1 MTLSCNYMNAEL
13 GCTYVLFVNTAV
25 LSFQYGVNALSAMNS
40 METEVETRDA
50 TIMNDD
56 SDDDGTA
63 SLVASLQVL
72 ALAAMTVLT
81 LTHL

>member
-1 MTLSCNYMNAEL
+1 M
-13 GCTYVLFVNTAV
+13 
-25 LSFQYGVNALSAMNS
+25 LSAMNS
-40 METEVETRDA
+40 METEVATRDA

-56 SDDDGTA
+56 DDDDGAA

-72 ALAAMTVLT
+72 TLAAMTVLT

>member
-1 MTLSCNYMNAEL
+1 
-13 GCTYVLFVNTAV
+13 
-25 LSFQYGVNALSAMNS
+25 MNS
-40 METEVETRDA
+40 METEVATRDA

-56 SDDDGTA
+56 DDDDGAA

>member
-1 MTLSCNYMNAEL
+1 MTAALR
-13 GCTYVLFVNTAV
+13 CTYVLFVHTAV
-25 LSFQYGVNALSAMNS
+25 LSFQYGPNALSAMNS
-40 METEVETRDA
+40 METEVATRDA

-56 SDDDGTA
+56 DDDDGAA